1 MQKNDSYPTSDQIRE
16 QERKFTAG
24 RMEEEA
30 KLRSVYGSPEDR
42 EHERLRVGQEW
53 DKIDR
58 DKAQGLNDDLVW
70 RNHLDRMKRMAR
82 SLRDAGKAT
91 RRAKHFEL
99 AGLSTAAGL
108 FQEMAEYLGRASKKP
123 LDAQKDILI
132 SNLDKFNEFVA
143 DLAKH
148 QAEQSAAEIEKLRPR
163 RVGEIWTR
171 PGGARVTKLPN
182 GNIVPYE
189 GHARKEQEIKRQ
201 EKSPEKKGA
210 AVPKKDTA
218 LAEDDRFSA
227 DLGNGS
233 RVRYRRGPDGS
244 LINPIFLKS
253 EDELER
259 AVREYLA
266 HQQEKTKYVLVRD
279 MTEEQ
284 RKDVQFRK
292 YNSGIGQAETYA
304 RAYGYHGLKQEA
316 RTRASHAERRFW
328 LGMCLVM
335 KETAEEFGRLRDGEG
350 KKK

>member
-16 QERKFTAG
+16 QERKFSAG

-30 KLRSVYGSPEDR
+30 KLRSVYGSPEER

-58 DKAQGLNDDLVW
+58 DKAQGMNDDQVW
-70 RNHLDRMKRMAR
+70 HNHLDRMKRMAR
-82 SLRDAGKAT
+82 SLRESGKAT

-108 FQEMAEYLGRASKKP
+108 FQGMADYLGRASKKP

-132 SNLDKFNEFVA
+132 SNLDKFNEFVV

-148 QAEQSAAEIEKLRPR
+148 QSAQSEAEIEKLRPR

-171 PGGARVTKLPN
+171 PGGARVVKLPN
-182 GNIVPYE
+182 GNIVPFE
-189 GHARKEQEIKRQ
+189 GHARKEEDTKKQ
-201 EKSPEKKGA
+201 EKGPGKKGA
-210 AVPKKDTA
+210 AGPKKDGKT
-218 LAEDDRFSA
+218 LAEDKRLSA

-233 RVRYRRGPDGS
+233 RVRYRKAVDGS
-244 LINPIFLKS
+244 LINPLFLKS
-253 EDELER
+253 EDELEK
-259 AVREYLA
+259 AVREYLE
-266 HQQEKTKYVLVRD
+266 HQQGRTKYVLVRD
-279 MTEEQ
+279 MTEDQ

-316 RTRASHAERRFW
+316 KTRSSHAERRFW

-335 KETAEEFGRLRDGEG
+335 KETAEEFVRLREG
-350 KKK
+350 DKKK